1 MSDPSN
7 QAPVEAALSTTEVG
21 DTFRDSVCQLLRTQF
36 PDVVPEKWIGGTK
49 VDIYFTQHAFGKRDR
64 IAVECKNYDTP
75 LTKSYIERDIFPKYH
90 PMLDSNLIDSV
101 VIVSRKHLGSA
112 ARAYVDALRGVRHQT
127 FEELEEHLLGVRGYV
142 EGLATLRPTEDAE
155 YVEGRFVGCEG
166 AALASIEEWVST
178 VGSNGLAILGSYGQG
193 KSSLAR
199 RVAAHFA
206 QAYFNDQT
214 GRIPIRKTLG
224 DVVHE
229 TRLEGLFGAEFT
241 ADTPLPGY
249 QFKTLEHLNQ
259 SGRLLVI
266 LDGFDEMKHAMTA
279 SDFVANFREFN
290 RLLKGKSKVLLLGR
304 PNAMPSDTQDLVF
317 RGLKTVAGQVVASP
331 DFRPWTQRT
340 LDFFTP
346 AESCGLLESTLA
358 NVVASYAQQGRFTYL
373 TSFVSDRTAEILS
386 RVPSELLKRPVHV
399 QLIAGLAADPGF
411 DLEGFNEYRLY
422 EHFIRS
428 MVERDT
434 LNKRARKAIPLEA
447 RLQFQ
452 RDLAWWAWRRQGK
465 AQGSFL
471 RDEIPES
478 VLDSLPWGN
487 AADFEG
493 KRNEYIVS
501 TLTEEKDAGVLYFA
515 HRSFQEFLVA
525 DRLQRAKPTPNSHQ
539 EYAAHLTPD
548 VMSFLIQTP
557 DQEFIDDWYFTLTSC
572 AFPLPSSYLKF
583 YLNFPRLIEA
593 VTADALENVAGTNM
607 WAVAIVTMASR
618 TGRDGAAGSE
628 ALNDFLHKAT
638 LMADSQAAALAVLAL
653 MQRLTVPTSQPEWL
667 PIASALIERSLRSAR
682 EHSDAMALSIMAP
695 QYDFAAK
702 WLGHVV
708 EKEFPQK
715 GGLESWKLVFEA
727 GKLAALC
734 TEEINNKLPEGPGI
748 FGDSSAFRSALPVRL
763 EALKTFMGVD
773 EDLRKTHE
781 KFLRQRRRS
790 FNVVSYEQ
798 KKMLASWARHKAMS

>member
-1 MSDPSN
+1 M
-7 QAPVEAALSTTEVG
+7 TEVG
-21 DTFRDSVCQLLRTQF
+21 DSFRDSVCQLLRTQF
-36 PDVVPEKWIGGTK
+36 PDAVPETWIGGTK
-49 VDIYFTQHAFGKRDR
+49 VDIYFTQHTFGKRDR
-64 IAVECKNYDTP
+64 IAVECKNYDAP
-75 LTKSYIERDIFPKYH
+75 LTKSYIERDIFSKYH
-90 PMLDSNLIDSV
+90 PLFESRLIDSV
-101 VIVSRKHLGSA
+101 VIVSRKPLGSA
-112 ARAYVDALRGVRHQT
+112 ALAYVDTWRGARHQT
-127 FEELEEHLLGVRGYV
+127 FEELEEYLLGVRGYV

-155 YVEGRFVGCEG
+155 YVEGRFAGREG

-178 VGSNGLAILGSYGQG
+178 PGANGLAILGSYGQG

-206 QAYFNDQT
+206 QAYLKDQT

-259 SGRLLVI
+259 NGRLLVI

-279 SDFVANFREFN
+279 SDFVSNFREFN

-317 RGLKTVAGQVVASP
+317 RGLRSVAGQTVASP
-331 DFRPWTQRT
+331 DFRPWVQWT

-346 AESCGLLESTLA
+346 TESRGLLESTLA
-358 NVVASYAQQGRFTYL
+358 NFVASYAQQGRFTYL
-373 TSFVSDRTAEILS
+373 PSFVSDRTAEILS
-386 RVPSELLKRPVHV
+386 RVPAELLKRPVHV
-399 QLIAGLAADPGF
+399 QLIAGLAADPRF

-452 RDLAWWAWRRQGK
+452 RDLAWWAWRRPGK

-525 DRLQRAKPTPNSHQ
+525 DRLRLAKPTAIAHQ
-539 EYAAHLTPD
+539 DYAAHLTPD
-548 VMSFLIQTP
+548 VVSFLIQAP
-557 DQEFIDDWYFTLTSC
+557 DEAFINDWYFTLTSC
-572 AFPLPSSYLKF
+572 AFPLPSSYLNF
-583 YLNFPRLIEA
+583 YLNFPRLIET
-593 VTADALENVAGTNM
+593 VTTDALANVANTDV
-607 WAVAIVTMASR
+607 WTVAIVAMASR
-618 TGRDGAAGSE
+618 AGRNGASDSK
-628 ALNDFLHKAT
+628 ALNGFLQEAART
-638 LMADSQAAALAVLAL
+638 ADSQAAALAVLAL
-653 MQRLTVPTSQPEWL
+653 MQGLTDPTSQPEWL
-667 PIASALIERSLRSAR
+667 PIASAMIERSLRSAR
-682 EHSDAMALSIMAP
+682 EQSDAMALSITAS
-695 QYDFAAK
+695 QYDFAAM
-702 WLGHVV
+702 WLGQVV
-708 EKEFPQK
+708 EKWFPQT
-715 GGLESWKLVFEA
+715 GGVESWKLVFDA

-734 TEEINNKLPEGPGI
+734 TAEINNKLPEGPAI
-748 FGDSSAFRSALPVRL
+748 FGDLMAFQSPNPVRL
-763 EALKTFMGVD
+763 EALKAFAEVD
-773 EDLRKTHE
+773 ANLRKTHD
-781 KFLRQRRRS
+781 KFLRQRRKN
-790 FNVVSYEQ
+790 FNVVSYEE
-798 KKMLASWARHKAMS
+798 KKPQSYWTRLKPHQ